1 MRDKRDTVMPTPDPY
16 KLLAELQDLGVEL
29 RVERGKLLY
38 RDPEG
43 ALESRPQLCNELSRF
58 KAQVAFAIEHPLTAG
73 FEIDR
78 PWERER
84 QTQAIM

>member
-1 MRDKRDTVMPTPDPY
+1 MRDNRDTVMPTPDPY

-29 RVERGKLLY
+29 RVERRKLLY

-43 ALESRPQLCNELSRF
+43 ALDSRPQLRDELRRF
-58 KAQVAFAIEHPLTAG
+58 KGQVAFAIEHPPTAG
-73 FEIDR
+73 FGIDR

-84 QTQAIM
+84 QAYAEM